1 MADRDRREASKAR
14 PGDIIKKAKQ
24 LRQTN
29 VQIEIDNKKA
39 AQEKVKCGVKK
50 DEHARA
56 SVARLDLVTA
66 ELKRAAN
73 ARATVENPQPSTESQ
88 DEPIA
93 GPHGGNED
101 LQLKLDTV
109 QARR

>member
-50 DEHARA
+50 
-56 SVARLDLVTA
+56 
-66 ELKRAAN
+66 LKRAAN

-109 QARR
+109 QARRQWVAD